1 MEPIK
6 IYKELKNI
14 PMQRELSKELGVTDA
29 YVSMLLSGKRK
40 NPKMLEK
47 INNIL
52 ERKLNK
58 RHNRYV

>member
-29 YVSMLLSGKRK
+29 YVSMLLSRKRK